1 MIVAEFEYQILF
13 ELILLIF
20 ETDFAPHPAKERA
33 AIVFSVSGNKRSSQ
47 LFFAFPISALRE
59 RVDRTIWQMG
69 WDDHCYNGMIIIAN
83 EIISLCFPHIHIPC
97 HGTGIHRDGDVCTP
111 RISND
116 SVPDINTHKGTNTQH
131 RCK

>member
-1 MIVAEFEYQILF
+1 M
-13 ELILLIF
+13 ILLIF
-20 ETDFAPHPAKERA
+20 ESSYITDFAPHPAKVRA
-33 AIVFSVSGNKRSSQ
+33 AIFFSVSRSSQ
-47 LFFAFPISALRE
+47 LFFTFPISALRE

-97 HGTGIHRDGDVCTP
+97 HGRGIRRDGDVCTP

-116 SVPDINTHKGTNTQH
+116 NVPDTNTHRGTNTQH

>member
-1 MIVAEFEYQILF
+1 M
-13 ELILLIF
+13 ILLIF
-20 ETDFAPHPAKERA
+20 ETAYISLILPPPPAKERV
-33 AIVFSVSGNKRSSQ
+33 AIFFSVSRSSQ
-47 LFFAFPISALRE
+47 LFFTFPISALRE

-111 RISND
+111 RISNG
-116 SVPDINTHKGTNTQH
+116 SVPDTNTQRYKVCTTNTQH